1 MSTSAHLQHE
11 ARKVLRDVFSM
22 NTTSLALLSHFSP
35 DQSISI
41 QHSYSTC
48 LTPNAHRFTG
58 RIGVRSYFDVL
69 MLHFEKSPMTLDQWY
84 VDESVRR
91 VVLTGSVEWTW
102 RKSRQKWKEV
112 LTCSIDF
119 DANLKVVSL
128 MFITTSDETTCVMQA
143 VDPGRT

>member
-1 MSTSAHLQHE
+1 MSSSAHLQHE

-22 NTTSLALLSHFSP
+22 NTT
-35 DQSISI
+35 
-41 QHSYSTC
+41 
-48 LTPNAHRFTG
+48 

-69 MLHFEKSPMTLDQWY
+69 TLHFEKSPMTLDQCY

-91 VVLTGSVEWTW
+91 VVVMGSVEWTW

-112 LTCSIDF
+112 LTCTIDF

-128 MFITTSDETTCVMQA
+128 IFITTSDETTCVMQA